1 MKKFILLL
9 IFYLFYSVS
18 FSQNNTSEK
27 VSVEKSI
34 LSIQTGYFGT
44 WINHELRINKQLV
57 LRSEIGTEYRLKF
70 TIKQNFD
77 SLKNQVSIFL

>member
-9 IFYLFYSVS
+9 IFYLLYCIT
-18 FSQNNTSEK
+18 FSQKNTSVK

-44 WINHELRINKQLV
+44 WINHELKLHNQFA
-57 LRSEIGTEYRLKF
+57 LRTEVGTE
-70 TIKQNFD
+70 
-77 SLKNQVSIFL
+77 